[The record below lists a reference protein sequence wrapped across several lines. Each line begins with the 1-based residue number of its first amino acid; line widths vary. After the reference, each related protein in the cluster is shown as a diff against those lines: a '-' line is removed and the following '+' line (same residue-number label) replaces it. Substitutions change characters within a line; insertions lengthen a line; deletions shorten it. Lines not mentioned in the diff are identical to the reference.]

1 MSDLIKRLRSIRGNF
16 VIPTD
21 SPPIFKWADEAAD
34 ALERI
39 QDTFCVWEDCDQEA
53 SYCEGHAHELVN
65 PLGLQYAPP
74 ALEVIDGV
82 MSDKSQDADWLRAR
96 YFEGITRI
104 EELEAALEILA
115 RLGNGDKYGNSDGN
129 IIAQKALEK
138 QEPSNE

>member
-53 SYCEGHAHELVN
+53 SYSIWKKKFTGHWGMFSL
-65 PLGLQYAPP
+65 LQ
-74 ALEVIDGV
+74 
-82 MSDKSQDADWLRAR
+82 
-96 YFEGITRI
+96 FH
-104 EELEAALEILA
+104 
-115 RLGNGDKYGNSDGN
+115 
-129 IIAQKALEK
+129 
-138 QEPSNE
+138 